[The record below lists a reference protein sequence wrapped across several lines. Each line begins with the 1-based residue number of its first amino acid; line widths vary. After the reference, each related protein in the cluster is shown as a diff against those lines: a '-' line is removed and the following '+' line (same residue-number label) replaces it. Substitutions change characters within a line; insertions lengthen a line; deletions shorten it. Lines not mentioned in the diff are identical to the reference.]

1 MFCPISLQSIGPIP
15 LLPPRNIPWRA
26 VISAICHTG
35 VLTPGVSPPHV
46 ATDARGIPC
55 GLHSRRRQ
63 NLYQPAG
70 FSLRDFLS
78 RGWRDTERRQGAPPL
93 RRKVT
98 GEVACD
104 VEGAIDQASPLM
116 PPRWQ
121 VQPTSHP
128 CGLRAAG
135 CTHSQPPGAGGG
147 KALAEGHGKR
157 GFMLPILAEQKYSR
171 TDTYTNSDT
180 SLIIHLNDA
189 FPTAAA
195 PYLNPAA
202 PGTGI
207 NTDNRLKE
215 MIWVQTTLH

>member
-1 MFCPISLQSIGPIP
+1 M
-15 LLPPRNIPWRA
+15 
-26 VISAICHTG
+26 
-35 VLTPGVSPPHV
+35 PHRGAHARRV
-46 ATDARGIPC
+46 PATRGD
-55 GLHSRRRQ
+55 RRQ
-63 NLYQPAG
+63 RDTLRSPLQEKANLYQPAG

-135 CTHSQPPGAGGG
+135 CTHSQPPGAGLGRPPVARGAGRRWRRATG
-147 KALAEGHGKR
+147 KGLYIAYTGPVRTKLLGSVLRLSLPPYNGAQQPLTYSPNVIGQPCRHR
-157 GFMLPILAEQKYSR
+157 RTTMLHLRIL
-171 TDTYTNSDT
+171 
-180 SLIIHLNDA
+180 DA
-189 FPTAAA
+189 F
-195 PYLNPAA
+195 
-202 PGTGI
+202 
-207 NTDNRLKE
+207 
-215 MIWVQTTLH
+215 

>member
-135 CTHSQPPGAGGG
+135 CTHSQPPGAGLGRPPVARG
-147 KALAEGHGKR
+147 AGRRWRRATGKR
-157 GFMLPILAEQKYSR
+157 ALYCLYWPSE
-171 TDTYTNSDT
+171 NE
-180 SLIIHLNDA
+180 
-189 FPTAAA
+189 AA
-195 PYLNPAA
+195 
-202 PGTGI
+202 
-207 NTDNRLKE
+207 R
-215 MIWVQTTLH
+215 